1 MLEIGIRAMSDAP
14 KKLKVNR
21 FISNLNY
28 ERKYDVKVKQQNGSL
43 SLTLFTK
50 TVALE
55 CRSFE
60 AKSN

>member
-21 FISNLNY
+21 FISNY
-28 ERKYDVKVKQQNGSL
+28 ERKYDVKVKQQSGSL

>member
-28 ERKYDVKVKQQNGSL
+28 ERKYDVKVKQQSGSL
-43 SLTLFTK
+43 LLTLFTK

-55 CRSFE
+55 RCSFE